1 MPLKRRR
8 RTQAKKAKKQKTT
21 PVSSE
26 VETLDGSRQVVETE
40 DGSPQVE
47 TLDGSRQVAE
57 TKDGSPQLAATP
69 IERSMEPQDNLP
81 ENDVITL
88 SSGDEEELKAVSD
101 DIPDDF
107 FISSDDDEE
116 TIITT
121 PPIDCKPPTP
131 DIRSR
136 NSLRTPE
143 IHPDDVYG
151 EPDAQEWSS
160 QIHPDDVYGEP
171 DAQEWSSQD
180 EPEFTDE
187 ELARLDLFTGSV
199 PVFVNYL
206 LSISLWR

>member
-1 MPLKRRR
+1 MESKTITAGLVSDDDILPPSGWMPLKRRR
-8 RTQAKKAKKQKTT
+8 RTQAKKAKKQNTT

-40 DGSPQVE
+40 DGSPQVASEVE

-81 ENDVITL
+81 EDDVITL
-88 SSGDEEELKAVSD
+88 SS
-101 DIPDDF
+101 
-107 FISSDDDEE
+107 
-116 TIITT
+116 
-121 PPIDCKPPTP
+121 
-131 DIRSR
+131 
-136 NSLRTPE
+136 
-143 IHPDDVYG
+143 
-151 EPDAQEWSS
+151 DAQEWSS

-187 ELARLDLFTGSV
+187 ELARLDLFTGSA
-199 PVFVNYL
+199 PVFENYL
-206 LSISLWR
+206 LSSKNFREDNNNRHCQFVNIDTEKTKFLGIGLNVNCSFTVE